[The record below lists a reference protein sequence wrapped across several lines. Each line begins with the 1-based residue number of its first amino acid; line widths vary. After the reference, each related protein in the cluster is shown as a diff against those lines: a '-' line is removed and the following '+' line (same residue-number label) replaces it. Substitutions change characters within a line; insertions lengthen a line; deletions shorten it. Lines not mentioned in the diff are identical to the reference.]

1 MVRADTARG
10 ELRDLAMDHLP
21 YPRIYG
27 SLPNLSASRW
37 IATEKVHGAN
47 LVVATDGREVR
58 VGKRKAWLRDDDAF
72 FGWQLLRPA
81 LAHAAVALWRALGA
95 PRVLR
100 LHGELYGGAYP
111 HPDVAPMP
119 GNTPV
124 QTGIWYS
131 PDVRFSLFDVQFDAG
146 EGATFMAHHALE
158 TLAAE
163 HGLEA
168 VPVLG
173 RGARGELDA
182 LPVRFATRVPALHG
196 LPAIAGNVAEGYVLK
211 ADAQMPCATRPA
223 VKRKIPEFDEGRF
236 DDGAA
241 WDPAV
246 SLSLDALRARA
257 AVLMNPARIA
267 SARSKVGA
275 DAGAA
280 CEEAALDA
288 LVDLEA
294 AFPRAMAALDEA
306 SLDALRV
313 ELILRAT
320 TTTGE

>member
-1 MVRADTARG
+1 
-10 ELRDLAMDHLP
+10 MDHRP
-21 YPRIYG
+21 YPRIQG

-47 LVVATDGREVR
+47 LVVATDGRDVR

-72 FGWQLLRPA
+72 FGWQLLRPS
-81 LAHAAVALWRALGA
+81 LARAAVTLWRALGA

-111 HPDVAPMP
+111 HEDVAPVP

-131 PDVRFSLFDVQFDAG
+131 PDVRFSLFDVQVDGDDGGVFI
-146 EGATFMAHHALE
+146 AHHALE
-158 TLAAE
+158 ALAAE
-163 HGLEA
+163 HGIEA

-173 RGARGELDA
+173 RGTRGELDA

-196 LPAIAGNVAEGYVLK
+196 LPPIAGNVAEGYVLK
-211 ADAQMPCATRPA
+211 ADAQMAAATRPA
-223 VKRKIPEFDEGRF
+223 VKRKIAEFDEGRF

-241 WDPAV
+241 WDPDV
-246 SLSLDALRARA
+246 VLSLDALRTRA
-257 AVLMNPARIA
+257 ASLMNAARVAI
-267 SARSKVGA
+267 ARSKVGTDA
-275 DAGAA
+275 DAVS
-280 CEEAALDA
+280 EEAALDA

-294 AFPRAMAALDEA
+294 AFPRAMSALDEA
-306 SLDALRV
+306 ELDALRAD
-313 ELILRAT
+313 LTRRAQTLLRA
-320 TTTGE
+320 